1 MKIGIVGLPNVGKST
16 LFNALTNNE
25 VDAQNYPFC
34 TIDPNVGV
42 VPVPDDRLEQL
53 EEWVRPEKKTPAV
66 VEFTDIAGLVK
77 NAHEGEGLGNQFLSQ
92 IREVDAVCH
101 VIRVFTDENISH
113 VEGEVEPLR
122 DLEII
127 ETEFLLAD
135 LDVVEGR
142 LEKLEKKA
150 RSGEKEAQAKHKF
163 FEGIYEALAEQRSYD
178 FSDLDSQQLRWLAET
193 PLLSSKPVLY
203 VLNVDEQLLRNP
215 DQDEGLQKVIDYIEN
230 ETPHRYLLIN
240 ADLEAQMLGM
250 EREEKLMFLEDL
262 GLEKPGLERLIQMGY
277 ELLDLITFFTV
288 GEQEV
293 RAWTT
298 GAKSLAPQAA
308 GCIHTDFEKG
318 FIRAETIHYDEFARH
333 RDWKIS
339 REAGMIRAEGKN
351 YPVKNGDIMLFLF
364 NV

>member
-1 MKIGIVGLPNVGKST
+1 MKLGIVGLPNVGKST
-16 LFNALTNNE
+16 LFNALTNNK

-53 EEWVRPEKKTPAV
+53 EQWVQPKEKTPAV

-92 IREVDAVCH
+92 IREVDAICH

-142 LEKLEKKA
+142 LRKLEKKA
-150 RSGEKEAQAKHKF
+150 RSGEKEAQVKHKF
-163 FEGIYEALAEQRSYD
+163 FEGIYDALAEQRAYD
-178 FSDLDSQQLRWLAET
+178 FSDLNEQELRWLAET

-333 RDWKIS
+333 RDWKTS
-339 REAGMIRAEGKN
+339 KEAGMIRAEGKN